1 MRLARLAAAAVT
13 GSWRRHGRGHRR
25 TGWPTARRSGRARC
39 APTTARSCATDSRGC
54 RRSRS
59 TGDSSP
65 RPRSLSES
73 TLDYLTRTDGWDHVA
88 IGAELGDDGRG
99 HELRHRHRAL
109 RAPAGESRQGGSGG
123 GGHRRDAAPRRRPP
137 PAAASSSGRRARASV
152 TTFVCYVLPSNE
164 PVKSLLHDAGRRG
177 HRRLEEG
184 VLTYEL
190 TLPEATADE
199 RDATPMYR
207 LFRLAAEGL
216 RVIFRRVP
224 GSDPDER
231 AE

>member
-1 MRLARLAAAAVT
+1 M
-13 GSWRRHGRGHRR
+13 
-25 TGWPTARRSGRARC
+25 
-39 APTTARSCATDSRGC
+39 
-54 RRSRS
+54 
-59 TGDSSP
+59 
-65 RPRSLSES
+65 
-73 TLDYLTRTDGWDHVA
+73 
-88 IGAELGDDGRG
+88 
-99 HELRHRHRAL
+99 
-109 RAPAGESRQGGSGG
+109 
-123 GGHRRDAAPRRRPP
+123 
-137 PAAASSSGRRARASV
+137 
-152 TTFVCYVLPSNE
+152 
-164 PVKSLLHDAGRRG
+164 
-177 HRRLEEG
+177 RLEEG